1 MDTLRPAASVLRR
14 ATPTDVPAIAAL
26 TAAAYSKYIV
36 RMGREPQPMRTDY
49 AHIVAAHPV
58 WLLESAGELLG
69 VLVLMHE
76 PDALLIYS
84 IAVAPQYQRQ
94 GYGRQLLAYAEA
106 QARAAGY
113 AHIWLYTNALM
124 TENITLYTRLGYHET
139 GREAFGGLTRVNFAK
154 ALRLDN
160 G

>member
-1 MDTLRPAASVLRR
+1 MDILGSTASVLRR
-14 ATPTDVPAIAAL
+14 ATPADAPAIAAL

-49 AHIVAAHPV
+49 VRVVAEHPV
-58 WLLESAGELLG
+58 WLLEAAGELLG

-76 PDALLIYS
+76 PDALLIYNV
-84 IAVAPQYQRQ
+84 AVSPQYQRH
-94 GYGRQLLAYAEA
+94 GYGRQLLAYTEA

-113 AHIWLYTNALM
+113 AHIRLYTNALM
-124 TENITLYTRLGYHET
+124 TENIALYTRLGYHET
-139 GREAFGGLTRVNFAK
+139 GREAFGELTRVNFAK
-154 ALRLDN
+154 ALGPGN